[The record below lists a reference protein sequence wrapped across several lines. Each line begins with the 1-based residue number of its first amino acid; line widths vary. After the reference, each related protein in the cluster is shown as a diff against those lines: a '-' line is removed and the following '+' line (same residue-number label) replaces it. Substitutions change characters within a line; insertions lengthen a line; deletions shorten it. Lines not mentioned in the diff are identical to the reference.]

1 MVDGVI
7 TIDSMYKGG
16 GEGGSE
22 GRSTWAINNY
32 GIVKALTHYFENT
45 EEGGWYRW
53 YAIKMSRG
61 MSWEWEDTSR
71 D

>member
-16 GEGGSE
+16 GERSSR
-22 GRSTWAINNY
+22 GRSIRAISNY

-61 MSWEWEDTSR
+61 MSWEREDASR